1 MSISPPPHP
10 SIGDVWVD
18 SFTAE
23 RFVFTG
29 EPTRAPDEAL
39 NGWVL
44 WAPKRYLISW
54 LDHDRT
60 ALAVSE
66 YYGDRER
73 AISWACE
80 TMRAGRLEETINAY
94 GFVVTL
100 KPPDT
105 NDGKLSNA

>member
-1 MSISPPPHP
+1 MIDPTHRNFRAKLGLPPMPLK
-10 SIGDVWVD
+10 S
-18 SFTAE
+18 T
-23 RFVFTG
+23 
-29 EPTRAPDEAL
+29 
-39 NGWVL
+39 
-44 WAPKRYLISW
+44 YLISW
-54 LDHDRT
+54 LDHDRIT
-60 ALAVSE
+60 LAVSE